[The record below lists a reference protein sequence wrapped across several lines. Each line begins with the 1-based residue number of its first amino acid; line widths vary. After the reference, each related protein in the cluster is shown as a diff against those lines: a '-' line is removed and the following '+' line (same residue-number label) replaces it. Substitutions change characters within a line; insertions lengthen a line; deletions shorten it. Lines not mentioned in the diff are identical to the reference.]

1 MAKMLNF
8 MVISLA
14 LLLKCLFDGI
24 IRANTRTSSR
34 EERKMKMKIA
44 DIIKMRR
51 KELGMT
57 LEEVGQIV
65 GVDKTTVRRWEAGGI
80 ANMRRDRIAK
90 LAEALQIEPTDL
102 IGEDDTG
109 DPVRNYTNIWA
120 REVVKAYKAAPEHI
134 RVAMCAMLQVPPL
147 NLPEQE
153 EKEER

>member
-1 MAKMLNF
+1 
-8 MVISLA
+8 
-14 LLLKCLFDGI
+14 
-24 IRANTRTSSR
+24 
-34 EERKMKMKIA
+34 MKIA

-65 GVDKTTVRRWEAGGI
+65 GVDKTTVRRWEAGVI

-120 REVVKAYKAAPEHI
+120 R
-134 RVAMCAMLQVPPL
+134 
-147 NLPEQE
+147 
-153 EKEER
+153 